1 MMPNCT
7 AWELLASTIFQN
19 TIIASFAVATGNV
32 GFRAPVFVAFGAFSA
47 LPGWGNGPRQ
57 TAGAWALER
66 HAQSLHLFEI
76 FLFTPFHTFSYF
88 FHLFGI
94 FSHLISSSPHEVWR
108 LGAEAGSGRGCVE
121 GRKAALGGA
130 AAERPPR
137 CLSTFEYLWMW
148 FANLCLK
155 YIFFFQSAQIQQNCD
170 QIQSAVFMVEFSV
183 SVARNWKLNSH
194 SLRGGRLKPKL
205 VFWRLHGRLLHGF
218 RGSGFCPL
226 PTGKLSHTRSYIIY

>member
-155 YIFFFQSAQIQQNCD
+155 YIFFFSICSNPTKLRSNTICSVYGGVLGFSRQELEAQLSQLAGREAEAKARVLEAAWAATAWV
-170 QIQSAVFMVEFSV
+170 SGFRFL
-183 SVARNWKLNSH
+183 SVAHWEAQ
-194 SLRGGRLKPKL
+194 
-205 VFWRLHGRLLHGF
+205 
-218 RGSGFCPL
+218 
-226 PTGKLSHTRSYIIY
+226 SYS